1 MSKPETLPEIA
12 ERLTIGATLRTLY
25 EQEALILAA
34 LGEVEK
40 RGEQRAAKLGGALLD
55 SAVERVKEAEARVDK
70 LADKLS
76 DWALS
81 DDMTNILGAGGSY
94 VELEKTCNEL
104 ALRAEKA
111 EAEVERLREA
121 LTAAQVA
128 ANKSE
133 AEVARL
139 VNLKRADFELLS
151 VNERLREE
159 LTAAQVRSNE
169 LAAEVKRLGD
179 ELWLLRTAVTPAKE
193 PKP

>member
-12 ERLTIGATLRTLY
+12 ERLEGSLAH
-25 EQEALILAA
+25 QILAA
-34 LGEVEK
+34 LREVEA

-111 EAEVERLREA
+111 EARVKELEM
-121 LTAAQVA
+121 
-128 ANKSE
+128 E
-133 AEVARL
+133 AEARDWEEM
-139 VNLKRADFELLS
+139 R
-151 VNERLREE
+151 REE
-159 LTAAQVRSNE
+159 GL
-169 LAAEVKRLGD
+169 
-179 ELWLLRTAVTPAKE
+179 
-193 PKP
+193 